1 VEIPGYRIVRLI
13 AKGGMAAVFL
23 AIQESLE
30 RPIALKLMN
39 PAHIETPELAGR
51 FIDEARIVAA
61 LNHTHIITI
70 YDVGLADKWLYISME
85 LAEGG
90 DLSRRIAEGLTPQTA
105 LELLETLARALGF
118 AHERGVVHRDVKPA
132 NILFRLDGAAV
143 LTDFGIAKEL
153 RQGADRTLAGS
164 LLGSPFYLSPEQ
176 ARGGAVGPQTDLYSL
191 GALFYEMLTG
201 QLPFWG
207 DSPVAIVMKH
217 IKEPVP
223 QLPYSLT
230 QFQSLVDH
238 TMAKSIDD
246 RFQTAAELLA
256 AIAQL
261 KGESVAVAP
270 LLPQTVSS
278 GGA

>member
-1 VEIPGYRIVRLI
+1 MEIPGYRIVRLI

-90 DLSRRIAEGLTPQTA
+90 DLSRRIAAGLAPEVA
-105 LELLETLARALGF
+105 LALLETLATALGF
-118 AHERGVVHRDVKPA
+118 AHGRGVIHRDVKPA

-143 LTDFGIAKEL
+143 LTDFGIAKEM
-153 RQGADRTLAGS
+153 REGTDRTLAGS

-176 ARGGAVGPQTDLYSL
+176 ARGRTVGPQTDIYSL

-201 QLPFWG
+201 TLPFEG

-217 IKEPVP
+217 IKEPIP
-223 QLPYSLT
+223 RLPHTLT
-230 QFQSLVDH
+230 RFQPLVDR

-246 RFQTAAELLA
+246 RFQTAEELLA
-256 AIAQL
+256 AIAEL
-261 KGESVAVAP
+261 KGDFVAAP
-270 LLPQTVSS
+270 VPLPQTVA
-278 GGA
+278 GL

>member
-1 VEIPGYRIVRLI
+1 
-13 AKGGMAAVFL
+13 MAAVFL

-90 DLSRRIAEGLTPQTA
+90 DLSRRISEGLSPQVA
-105 LELLETLARALGF
+105 LDLLETLARALGF
-118 AHERGVVHRDVKPA
+118 AHERGVIHRDVKPA

-153 RQGADRTLAGS
+153 TQSTERTLAGS

-176 ARGGAVGPQTDLYSL
+176 ARGGVVGPQTDLYSL

-201 QLPFWG
+201 QLPFQG
-207 DSPVAIVMKH
+207 ESPVAIVMKH

-223 QLPYSLT
+223 RLPYALAR
-230 QFQSLVDH
+230 FQSLVDR
-238 TMAKSIDD
+238 TMAKSIQD
-246 RFQTAAELLA
+246 RFQSAEELLTS
-256 AIAQL
+256 IAQFKL
-261 KGESVAVAP
+261 EEAVDVPAP
-270 LLPQTVSS
+270 VPQTVASRV
-278 GGA
+278 